1 MASKR
6 RRAAEPDGAG
16 ADLADAEVPMGE
28 WDEAQRARIEEV
40 VRNHEEEI
48 KEKRAELVKKQ
59 QADMEKLEAEA
70 VTTRLELQKWLQV
83 TRVPCRTH
91 SVWNLRFADAWF
103 RDQMDRIRRDAARNT
118 VVHVAVTC
126 NSDLHSNLHAERSFA
141 MMTCA
146 LKEYNINDHHDAD
159 DDDVSWGIP
168 SEAREPEAD

>member
-6 RRAAEPDGAG
+6 RRAAGSGGSG
-16 ADLADAEVPMGE
+16 ADLAEVEVPMGE
-28 WDEAQRARIEEV
+28 WEEAQGARIAEV
-40 VRNHEEEI
+40 VRKHEEEI

-70 VTTRLELQKWLQV
+70 VTARLELQKWLQV

-141 MMTCA
+141 MMTRA